1 MSTDPNYVS
10 LEAKQTWTVSSYPL
24 EPSAFGSA
32 EKVTS
37 EIFCAF
43 WLFTCPGK
51 TAAYRIDGAYRGWRH
66 TRRVAVVDGGGDNA
80 RGFAPRRTWVRG
92 PWVLKGQSADLCSRS
107 NTHSNR
113 EL

>member
-66 TRRVAVVDGGGDNA
+66 TRRWQWLMEEAIMPGALRLGEHGYQ
-80 RGFAPRRTWVRG
+80 VRG
-92 PWVLKGQSADLCSRS
+92 S
-107 NTHSNR
+107 
-113 EL
+113 